1 MWWSVI
7 VRGDDVALLYHLTQ
21 ISYYYRA
28 LVLTHHNN
36 TFRLLN
42 LSTPRSKP
50 IYLPNHHPYTPLL
63 PPSPT
68 QPPQE
73 TILGEIELHSKR
85 AGLHGFE
92 IPKAVY
98 LESEAFSGANDLL
111 TPTQKLKRMQARD
124 RYAATIQELY
134 AKRDLQ
140 HAQQAR
146 L

>member
-1 MWWSVI
+1 MPYYKANTLHISSFY
-7 VRGDDVALLYHLTQ
+7 RYH
-21 ISYYYRA
+21 A
-28 LVLTHHNN
+28 
-36 TFRLLN
+36 
-42 LSTPRSKP
+42 SKP
-50 IYLPNHHPYTPLL
+50 NRSLQSLPSHPPLL
-63 PPSPT
+63 LHPLLT
-68 QPPQE
+68 PQE

-98 LESEAFSGANDLL
+98 LESEAFSGANNLL

-124 RYAATIQELY
+124 RYAAIIQELY

>member
-1 MWWSVI
+1 MSFASFPSLQNSDKI
-7 VRGDDVALLYHLTQ
+7 V
-21 ISYYYRA
+21 
-28 LVLTHHNN
+28 
-36 TFRLLN
+36 
-42 LSTPRSKP
+42 
-50 IYLPNHHPYTPLL
+50 LL
-63 PPSPT
+63 PLSGANPT
-68 QPPQE
+68 QVYLDNTLHTPPFYRHHAQDQSLPPTTTLTPAPPSSTTPTLPPQE

-124 RYAATIQELY
+124 RYAAIIQELY